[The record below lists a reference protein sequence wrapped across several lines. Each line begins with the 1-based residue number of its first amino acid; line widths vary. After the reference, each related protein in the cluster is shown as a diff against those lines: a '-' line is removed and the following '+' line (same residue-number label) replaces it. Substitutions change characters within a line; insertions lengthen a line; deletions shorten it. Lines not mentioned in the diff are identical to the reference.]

1 MAKQSSLFL
10 AMILACE
17 NGYQAALMA
26 PTEVLARQHY
36 DGFLRLQEEQGLNF
50 HVVLLTGSNT
60 AREKGFTN
68 ILLQERLRSLLVPM
82 H

>member
-1 MAKQSSLFL
+1 
-10 AMILACE
+10 
-17 NGYQAALMA
+17 MA

-60 AREKGFTN
+60 AREKEKFTSR
-68 ILLQERLRSLLVPM
+68 LLQERLRSLLVPM